1 MSWVMIFSLAGGCYF
16 FKLAGLVVA
25 GKARPSPL
33 LDRVL
38 SGLTPAVLAGL
49 IVVQTFDRGG
59 TLDVGVGAVGLLIGG
74 VAARRGA
81 PFALVLVLAAGVTAV
96 LRLL

>member
-16 FKLAGLVVA
+16 FKLGGLVA
-25 GKARPSPL
+25 ANTTRPTL
-33 LDRVL
+33 RLNRVL

-49 IVVQTFDRGG
+49 IAVQTLDGGG
-59 TLDVGVGAVGLLIGG
+59 TLNVGAGTVGLLVGG
-74 VAARRGA
+74 LAARRGA
-81 PFALVLVLAAGVTAV
+81 PFAWVLVVAAGVTAA

>member
-16 FKLAGLVVA
+16 FKLGGLVA
-25 GKARPSPL
+25 ANTTRPTPRL
-33 LDRVL
+33 NRVL

-49 IVVQTFDRGG
+49 IAVQTLDGGG
-59 TLDVGVGAVGLLIGG
+59 TLNVGAGTVGLLVGG
-74 VAARRGA
+74 LAARRGA
-81 PFALVLVLAAGVTAV
+81 PFAWVLVVAAGVTAA